1 MTKLMITKDEIAYD
15 IESFQML
22 KLMKKAYT
30 SENSSMFADGVKQSR
45 SSIIWKWRENGSVLG
60 ILCRWETFMT
70 MKRMVT
76 VKRKLKLKR
85 ILTMKIDCASFC
97 SEPASS
103 YDVTS
108 ALHHKDEY
116 TITIASHGERKP
128 PIFLD
133 ITARVKW
140 EWFRITYIFV
150 PHVLQHPQLSVR
162 SLCMYC
168 WLQVKW
174 FLQQE
179 IKKIKNKKLYIRNY
193 TQEMIHRKLYR
204 RNCTQRNYTQ

>member
-1 MTKLMITKDEIAYD
+1 
-15 IESFQML
+15 
-22 KLMKKAYT
+22 
-30 SENSSMFADGVKQSR
+30 MFADGVKQSR
-45 SSIIWKWRENGSVLG
+45 SSIIWKWRENDSVLG
-60 ILCRWETFMT
+60 ILCIWETLMT
-70 MKRMVT
+70 MKRMLT
-76 VKRKLKLKR
+76 MKRTLKLKR
-85 ILTMKIDCASFC
+85 MLTMKIDCASFC

-133 ITARVKW
+133 ISVRVKW
-140 EWFRITYIFV
+140 EWFKNTYIFV

-162 SLCMYC
+162 SLCVYC

-174 FLQQE
+174 FLPQE
-179 IKKIKNKKLYIRNY
+179 IINKKLYIRNY
-193 TQEMIHRKLYR
+193 TKEIKHKKLYR